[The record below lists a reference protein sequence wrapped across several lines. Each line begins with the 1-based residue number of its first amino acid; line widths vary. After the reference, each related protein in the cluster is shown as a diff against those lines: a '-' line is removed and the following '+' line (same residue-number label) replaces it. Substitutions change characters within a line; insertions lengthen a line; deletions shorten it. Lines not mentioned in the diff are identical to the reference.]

1 MAKVALTADGLAS
14 LIEAAEVASSGMK
27 DSIAGAMG
35 LDTVGAASWWTVPE
49 RSYLIEG
56 GSGSGSGTAGVS
68 TSDLLKKIAS
78 AKAELAAATGT
89 TDTTGWKMTSVRWLK
104 ENHPEYVR
112 GGKGAH
118 NMLAKALAAMSYC
131 EAEAMRDDGAH
142 DVWNAAE
149 MRTQLL
155 DSWDADRHANMRDF
169 LLRGGLAARK
179 VMLGKG
185 PKDPPSH
192 QDQECSPQKKAPAH
206 AVEQNLDE
214 VVRELGNSTLGSW

>member
-1 MAKVALTADGLAS
+1 MAKVALTADELAT

-27 DSIAGAMG
+27 DSIAGVMG
-35 LDTVGAASWWTVPE
+35 LDTVGATSWWTAPE
-49 RSYLIEG
+49 RSYLTEG
-56 GSGSGSGTAGVS
+56 SSGTAGVVD
-68 TSDLLKKIAS
+68 SDLLKKIAS
-78 AKAELAAATGT
+78 AKTGLAAAA
-89 TDTTGWKMTSVRWLK
+89 DTTGWKMTSVRWLK

-142 DVWNAAE
+142 DVRNAAE

-179 VMLGKG
+179 VMLGKDL
-185 PKDPPSH
+185 KDPPSH
-192 QDQECSPQKKAPAH
+192 QDQERSPQKKAPAH

>member
-1 MAKVALTADGLAS
+1 MAKVALTADKLAT
-14 LIEAAEVASSGMK
+14 LIEAAAEVASSGMK

-35 LDTVGAASWWTVPE
+35 LDTVGAASWWTAPE
-49 RSYLIEG
+49 RSYLTEG
-56 GSGSGSGTAGVS
+56 GSGTAGVS

-78 AKAELAAATGT
+78 AKAELAAATDT

-131 EAEAMRDDGAH
+131 EAEAMRADGAH
-142 DVWNAAE
+142 DSRAAAE

-179 VMLGKG
+179 VMLGKDL
-185 PKDPPSH
+185 KDPPSH
-192 QDQECSPQKKAPAH
+192 QDQECSPKKKAPAH